1 MINKDMSITELLQAH
16 PQTAG
21 ILREV
26 GMACSLC
33 MGASTETLEQGIKA
47 HGLNLEEV
55 LSLLNSVIIQEN
67 NGV

>member
-1 MINKDMSITELLQAH
+1 MINKNMSITELLQAH

-21 ILREV
+21 ILKEV

-47 HGLNLEEV
+47 HGLKLEEV
-55 LSLLNSVIIQEN
+55 LRQLNAVINEN

>member
-1 MINKDMSITELLQAH
+1 MINKDMSITELLQAY
-16 PQTAG
+16 PQTAD

-47 HGLNLEEV
+47 HGLKLEEV
-55 LSLLNSVIIQEN
+55 LSQLNSIIKEN